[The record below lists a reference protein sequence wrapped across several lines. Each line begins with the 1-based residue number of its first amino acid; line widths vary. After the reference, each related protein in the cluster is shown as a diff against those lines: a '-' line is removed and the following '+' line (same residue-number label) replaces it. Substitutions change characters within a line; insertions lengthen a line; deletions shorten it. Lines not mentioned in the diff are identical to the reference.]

1 MRAYPSVH
9 VTVGGHTDNQ
19 GDAAA
24 NRELSTA
31 RAEAV
36 ADALKKAGGPAD
48 RVHAQGFGASR
59 PIADNSTEAGRARNR
74 RVTLEVTAR

>member
-9 VTVGGHTDNQ
+9 VIVGGHTDNQ
-19 GDAAA
+19 GNADV

-36 ADALKKAGGPAD
+36 ADALKNAAAPAD
-48 RVHAQGFGASR
+48 RVHAQGFGDSK